1 MKFGKHLIVVFML
14 LPVYATQAAQ
24 PLRFGL
30 HLSAPWSFYD
40 EQGEPDGFEYR
51 LVSRIFNDAGY
62 KVEYEF
68 YSYSR
73 LLKQFED
80 KKLDC
85 ASPVAMT
92 YPGASYTQP
101 YLPFQDVAIGRKD
114 ANLIINTLQDLSD
127 KRIAAYQ
134 QARQVL
140 GADFQQA
147 VSTAGYIELAERE
160 LQLELLFSN
169 RVDVVVGERRVL
181 LHLATKLAPHTSLS
195 IYPLFD
201 AHAYPAACWQLEH
214 VTLFNQGLQQL
225 EQSGELAKM
234 LYWQDP
240 PAIAVGTK

>member
-1 MKFGKHLIVVFML
+1 MKFGQYLIAVSML
-14 LPVYATQAAQ
+14 LPVHVTQAAQ

-30 HLSAPWSFYD
+30 HLSAPWSFYN

-68 YSYSR
+68 YSYNR
-73 LLKQFED
+73 LLKQFAD

-85 ASPVAMT
+85 ASPVAIT

-101 YLPFQDVAIGRKD
+101 YLPFQDVAISRKE
-114 ANLIINTLQDLSD
+114 ANLTIDTLQDLSD

-140 GADFQQA
+140 GADFQHA
-147 VSTAGYIELAERE
+147 VSTAGYLELAERE

-181 LHLATKLAPHTSLS
+181 LHLAAKLAPHISLS

-201 AHAYPAACWQLEH
+201 AHDYPAACWQLEH
-214 VTLFNQGLQQL
+214 VTLFNRGLQQL
-225 EQSGELAKM
+225 AQSGELAKM
-234 LYWQDP
+234 LQWHDP
-240 PAIAVGTK
+240 VVAVGTK